1 VLGLI
6 IVATASRGKM
16 LRGLIAGA
24 LGLMI
29 AFIGYN
35 DVTGV
40 LRFTAGI
47 SYLWDGVRYQR

>member
-1 VLGLI
+1 
-6 IVATASRGKM
+6 M